1 MIINALIMRN
11 IITLPEYNM
20 PDMEENAVY
29 PAMNSTHLYFVM
41 TIMTIAAIL
50 AIAGKM
56 QNEMKIFSFYT
67 IFINDIIYSNK
78 FYRSFPSIFSRY
90 ISHKVR

>member
-1 MIINALIMRN
+1 MLIMRN

-56 QNEMKIFSFYT
+56 QKRNGKFLILH
-67 IFINDIIYSNK
+67 DIYKWYNI
-78 FYRSFPSIFSRY
+78 
-90 ISHKVR
+90 